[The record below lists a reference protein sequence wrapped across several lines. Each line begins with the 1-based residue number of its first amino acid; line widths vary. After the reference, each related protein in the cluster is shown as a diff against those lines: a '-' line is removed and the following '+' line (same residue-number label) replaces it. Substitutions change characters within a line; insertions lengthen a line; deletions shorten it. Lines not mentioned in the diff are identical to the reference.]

1 MSWRAI
7 LIVVF
12 IAALIGLGVWLDEL
26 LTARAWGVVSGK
38 SYSVSATGWSI
49 LFHAWPIALAGLLVA
64 GFLGSF
70 PLVSMYVRAES
81 ADHREVIEVLR
92 SKLNASDERAR
103 TAEERAKK
111 EALAL
116 VSESLKDAE
125 EYKNR
130 SIAAF
135 REAKILQSSAEIEI
149 ENARDAVA
157 ESLEAISQANRRAK
171 VAEYKCSNATQG
183 FSRVKRKLGR
193 N

>member
-1 MSWRAI
+1 MNWRTT
-7 LIVVF
+7 LIVVL
-12 IAALIGLGVWLDEL
+12 IAALIVLGVWLDEL
-26 LTARAWGVVSGK
+26 LAARAWGVLTGNT
-38 SYSVSATGWSI
+38 YSVSATGWSI
-49 LFHAWPIALAGLLVA
+49 LLHAWPIALAGLLIA
-64 GFLGSF
+64 GCLGTLL
-70 PLVSMYVRAES
+70 LVSMYVRAES

-149 ENARDAVA
+149 ENARDAVT
-157 ESLEAISQANRRAK
+157 ESLEAISQANRRAQ
-171 VAEYKCSNATQG
+171 VAEYKCNNATQG
-183 FSRVKRKLGR
+183 FSRVKKKLGQ